1 MRRPFDRSP
10 PVIRR
15 QGRSEPK
22 EETMGTLL
30 DFTSA
35 QRPAARVGY
44 RSNQRR
50 MASRET
56 FGEVILFPGVRYERH
71 DLDLAAR
78 IATIGKAAGP
88 AGSDKD

>member
-1 MRRPFDRSP
+1 
-10 PVIRR
+10 
-15 QGRSEPK
+15 
-22 EETMGTLL
+22 MGTLL
-30 DFTSA
+30 DFSSA
-35 QRPAARVGY
+35 QRPTARVGH
-44 RSNQRR
+44 RTDQRR
-50 MASRET
+50 STSREA